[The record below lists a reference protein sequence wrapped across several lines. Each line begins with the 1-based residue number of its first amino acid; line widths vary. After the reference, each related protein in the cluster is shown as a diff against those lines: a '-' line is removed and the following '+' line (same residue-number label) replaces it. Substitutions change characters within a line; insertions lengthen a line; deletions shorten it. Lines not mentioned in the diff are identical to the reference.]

1 MWRGHPCGDVQSWHN
16 VCVRPP
22 NARTGGKNI
31 GLGSRSSWHISCT
44 HTHTRTH
51 TNNSPYECMKGRH
64 VFELWRH
71 ERHTVTAAC
80 KQRCPSWVYTLLVST
95 HTCWHFTH
103 TLYRLIS
110 TVSVILVSIQLH
122 SISNPRTHLRKRT
135 VEMRCTS
142 SDPLSH
148 IHKTNLRHHR
158 YIPLK

>member
-1 MWRGHPCGDVQSWHN
+1 MKLAAHL
-16 VCVRPP
+16 
-22 NARTGGKNI
+22 K
-31 GLGSRSSWHISCT
+31 
-44 HTHTRTH
+44 HTRTH
-51 TNNSPYECMKGRH
+51 TTNSPYECMKGRH
-64 VFELWRH
+64 AFELWRH
-71 ERHTVTAAC
+71 ERHTVAAAC

-110 TVSVILVSIQLH
+110 TVSVTLVSIQLH

-148 IHKTNLRHHR
+148 IHKTNLRHYR
-158 YIPLK
+158 YIPLKEPCVPRLSLIWPVRPYLVRRVIGAK